1 MTAFGIILI
10 LLGCVGLYFGT
21 FMFGDI
27 GVIATYS
34 GLISLVTGGGF
45 LKLAHDGSNEV

>member
-1 MTAFGIILI
+1 MNAFGIVLI

-27 GVIATYS
+27 GVLATYS
-34 GLISLVTGGGF
+34 GLISIVAGGGF
-45 LKLAHDGSNEV
+45 LKIAYDHSKEV